1 MNIGFDNRTIKETV
15 ANALSSRSHLISS
28 IKIIMRDKKTNLVTV
43 GKITFV
49 DLAGSERV
57 ARIGTVSKSLVEG
70 MMINEGL

>member
-70 MMINEGL
+70 MMNNEGL